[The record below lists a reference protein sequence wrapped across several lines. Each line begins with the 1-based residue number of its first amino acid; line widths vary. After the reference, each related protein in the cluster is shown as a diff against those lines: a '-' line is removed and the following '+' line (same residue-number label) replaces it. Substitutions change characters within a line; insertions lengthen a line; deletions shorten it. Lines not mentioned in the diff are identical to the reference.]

1 MPELQR
7 CTEPVDSRRM
17 PWNGKCSG
25 KVLPTAEG
33 ADGFQTAA
41 TSGEGKRL
49 ADETAGSTTRIR
61 GAKKTE
67 TRKKKKSRGARSVGQ
82 SLSRSWRGASRL
94 TSLER
99 REFFSMASEITDEA
113 IVRDDL
119 SHQEV
124 FAQVWATLGTLC
136 TPAFLMDSFGD
147 LVGANRAVLD
157 FHKLNWSQFNAA
169 RCSAGNV
176 NILSL
181 LLAPDAPI
189 RRVLGSGWHA
199 IALANMRQWRVMTLR
214 YRHTNRFRNLFTTL
228 SAYPDFQMLWAAS
241 RRRVEDDNSRL
252 RSHFYTHGV
261 YGPVA
266 YTVFTN
272 ISLSANGDLYL
283 ATFVPQNRDTGA
295 VFQNWRIRA
304 TVPRIDALAESQSS
318 LQRIC
323 VDAFPGRK
331 QGKVLLADLT
341 VIIGS
346 F

>member
-1 MPELQR
+1 MER
-7 CTEPVDSRRM
+7 KM
-17 PWNGKCSG
+17 FG
-25 KVLPTAEG
+25 KVVAALRKEQIDFNSGNNWSQEKLAE
-33 ADGFQTAA
+33 
-41 TSGEGKRL
+41 
-49 ADETAGSTTRIR
+49 ETGLTTRIVGKIER
-61 GAKKTE
+61 GSQV
-67 TRKKKKSRGARSVGQ
+67 RLDRGTLQDLARVFK
-82 SLSRSWRGASRL
+82 L

-99 REFFSMASEITDEA
+99 REFFAMASEITDEA

-119 SHQEV
+119 NHQEV

-157 FHKLNWSQFNAA
+157 FHKLNWSQFNAV

-176 NILSL
+176 NLLSL

-189 RRVLGSGWHA
+189 RRVLGTGWNP

-214 YRHTNRFRNLFTTL
+214 YRHTSRFRNLFTAL
-228 SAYPDFQMLWAAS
+228 SVYPDFQMLWAAS

-252 RSHFYTHGV
+252 RSHFYTHGI

-272 ISLSANGDLYL
+272 ISLSARGDLYL

-295 VFQNWRIRA
+295 VFQN
-304 TVPRIDALAESQSS
+304 
-318 LQRIC
+318 
-323 VDAFPGRK
+323 
-331 QGKVLLADLT
+331 LADRSNRPLALT
-341 VIIGS
+341 PWPNPS
-346 F
+346 LPCNAYA

>member
-1 MPELQR
+1 MF
-7 CTEPVDSRRM
+7 
-17 PWNGKCSG
+17 G
-25 KVLPTAEG
+25 KVVAALRKEQIDFNSGNNWSQEKLAE
-33 ADGFQTAA
+33 
-41 TSGEGKRL
+41 
-49 ADETAGSTTRIR
+49 ETGLTTRIVGKIER
-61 GAKKTE
+61 GSQV
-67 TRKKKKSRGARSVGQ
+67 RLDRGTLQDLARVFK
-82 SLSRSWRGASRL
+82 L

-99 REFFSMASEITDEA
+99 REFFAMASEITDEA

-119 SHQEV
+119 NHQEV

-157 FHKLNWSQFNAA
+157 FHKLNWSQFNAV

-176 NILSL
+176 NLLSL

-189 RRVLGSGWHA
+189 RRVLGTGWNP

-214 YRHTNRFRNLFTTL
+214 YRHTSRFRNLFTAL
-228 SAYPDFQMLWAAS
+228 SVYPDFQMLWAAS

-252 RSHFYTHGV
+252 RSHFYTHGI

-272 ISLSANGDLYL
+272 ISLSARGDLYL

-295 VFQNWRIRA
+295 VFQN
-304 TVPRIDALAESQSS
+304 
-318 LQRIC
+318 
-323 VDAFPGRK
+323 
-331 QGKVLLADLT
+331 LADRSNRPLALT
-341 VIIGS
+341 PWPNPS
-346 F
+346 LPCNAYA

>member
-1 MPELQR
+1 MER
-7 CTEPVDSRRM
+7 KM
-17 PWNGKCSG
+17 FG
-25 KVLPTAEG
+25 KVV
-33 ADGFQTAA
+33 AA
-41 TSGEGKRL
+41 LRKEQIDFNSGNSWSQERL
-49 ADETAGSTTRIR
+49 AEETGLTTRIVGKIER
-61 GAKKTE
+61 GSQV
-67 TRKKKKSRGARSVGQ
+67 RLDRGTLQELARVF
-82 SLSRSWRGASRL
+82 RL
-94 TSLER
+94 TSMER
-99 REFFSMASEITDEA
+99 REFFSMASEITDDA
-113 IVRDDL
+113 IVRADL
-119 SHQEV
+119 NHQEV
-124 FAQVWATLGTLC
+124 FAQVWTTLGTLC

-214 YRHTNRFRNLFTTL
+214 YRHTNRFRNLFVTL

-252 RSHFYTHGV
+252 RSHFYTHGI

-266 YTVFTN
+266 YSVFTN
-272 ISLSANGDLYL
+272 ISLSSCGDLYL

-295 VFQNWRIRA
+295 VFQN
-304 TVPRIDALAESQSS
+304 
-318 LQRIC
+318 
-323 VDAFPGRK
+323 
-331 QGKVLLADLT
+331 LADRSNRPLALT
-341 VIIGS
+341 PWPNPS
-346 F
+346 LPCNAYA

>member
-1 MPELQR
+1 VERKMF
-7 CTEPVDSRRM
+7 
-17 PWNGKCSG
+17 G
-25 KVLPTAEG
+25 KVV
-33 ADGFQTAA
+33 AA
-41 TSGEGKRL
+41 LRKEQMDFNSGNSWSQEKL
-49 ADETAGSTTRIR
+49 ADETGLTTRIVGKIER
-61 GAKKTE
+61 GSQVRLDRAILQE
-67 TRKKKKSRGARSVGQ
+67 LAR
-82 SLSRSWRGASRL
+82 AFRL

-119 SHQEV
+119 SHQDV

-169 RCSAGNV
+169 RCTAGNV

-181 LLAPDAPI
+181 LLAPEAPI
-189 RRVLGSGWHA
+189 RRVLGSGWHS
-199 IALANMRQWRVMTLR
+199 IALGNMRQWRVMTLR
-214 YRHTNRFRNLFTTL
+214 YRHTSRFRNLFTTL

-252 RSHFYTHGV
+252 RSHFYTHGI

-272 ISLSANGDLYL
+272 ISLSACGDLYL

-295 VFQNWRIRA
+295 VFQN
-304 TVPRIDALAESQSS
+304 
-318 LQRIC
+318 
-323 VDAFPGRK
+323 
-331 QGKVLLADLT
+331 LADRKNRPMALT
-341 VIIGS
+341 PWPNPS
-346 F
+346 LPCSAYA